1 MPSLIEFKQPR
12 RDRVSSLPVCNKPD
26 RPSAPSVIN
35 LPQLAVPTDN
45 NELKGGGGIIAPSP
59 TVVSS
64 SPSQPANDIVSAAT
78 PIRRRGKCMSRR
90 KGQNGNVFVKSNC
103 KLGRCEHQKGLC
115 PKYGRYWKDQPGLHE
130 RLRVVVSLGNVTQTV
145 AERNLRDH
153 ILKTQVDSP
162 ETFVEVISPSITF
175 KEQARWWLDEMRAGR
190 IVSRKK
196 RLPIKPATL
205 AGYQAAVNWLN
216 ETIGNTAL
224 ADIKNEVAKQLVI
237 KMKAANLA
245 DKTVVNYFQVV
256 KAVVASAVSSEGEQ
270 LYPRNWN
277 FHFIGLPVIDEKKQC
292 KPSLTATEVKQVLA
306 RAKGRYKVLFALLPG
321 TGLRI
326 GEALG
331 LKLGEHL
338 SGDFSTIRVQQS
350 VWRGSVQTPKTDNA
364 VREIDIPTPLA
375 TFLKA
380 SVGGR
385 TSGFLF
391 QSDSGRPLT
400 QRNVLRDGL
409 GKIRRDLQLEH
420 GTGFHSFRRFRT
432 AHLRKNR
439 VPWDLQK
446 LWLGHANRDVTDRYA
461 EQLKEDV
468 EWRKQEAERAGLGFK
483 LPTLESSVGLL
494 GLPKQ
499 QKSKLKKVA

>member
-1 MPSLIEFKQPR
+1 
-12 RDRVSSLPVCNKPD
+12 
-26 RPSAPSVIN
+26 
-35 LPQLAVPTDN
+35 
-45 NELKGGGGIIAPSP
+45 
-59 TVVSS
+59 
-64 SPSQPANDIVSAAT
+64 
-78 PIRRRGKCMSRR
+78 MSRR
-90 KGQNGNVFVKSNC
+90 IGQNGHVFVKSKC
-103 KLGRCEHQKGLC
+103 KSGRCDHKKGLC
-115 PKYGRYWKDQPGLHE
+115 PKYGRYWKDQPGQHE

-153 ILKTQVDSP
+153 IRKTQVDSP
-162 ETFVEVISPSITF
+162 ETFVGVTSPTTTF
-175 KEQARWWLDEMRAGR
+175 KKQAKWWLDEMRAGR

-196 RLPIKPATL
+196 RKPIKPATL
-205 AGYQAAVNWLN
+205 AGYQAAVNWLS
-216 ETIGNTAL
+216 EAIGSTAL

-237 KMKAANLA
+237 KMKAAKLS

-277 FHFIGLPVIDEKKQC
+277 FHFIGLPVIDEKKQR
-292 KPSLTATEVKQVLA
+292 KPSLTTSEVEQILA

-338 SGDFSTIRVQQS
+338 SGDFSTIRVRQS

-364 VREIDIPTPLA
+364 VREIDIPTSLA
-375 TFLKA
+375 ALLKA

-391 QSDSGRPLT
+391 QSESGRPLT
-400 QRNVLRDGL
+400 YRNVLWDGL
-409 GKIRRDLQLEH
+409 GKIGRDMQLER
-420 GTGFHSFRRFRT
+420 GKAFHAFRRFRT

-446 LWLGHANRDVTDRYA
+446 LWLGHANKDVTDRYA

-468 EWRKQEAERAGLGFK
+468 EWRKQEAEKAGLGFK
-483 LPTLESSVGLL
+483 LPSIEGSVGLL
-494 GLPKQ
+494 GLPKR

>member
-1 MPSLIEFKQPR
+1 
-12 RDRVSSLPVCNKPD
+12 
-26 RPSAPSVIN
+26 
-35 LPQLAVPTDN
+35 
-45 NELKGGGGIIAPSP
+45 
-59 TVVSS
+59 
-64 SPSQPANDIVSAAT
+64 
-78 PIRRRGKCMSRR
+78 MSRR
-90 KGQNGNVFVKSNC
+90 VGQNGNVFVKSKC
-103 KLGRCEHQKGLC
+103 KLRRCDHQKGLC
-115 PKYGRYWKDQPGLHE
+115 PKYGRYWKDQPGQHE
-130 RLRVVVSLGNVTQTV
+130 RLRVVISLGSVTQTV

-153 ILKTQVDSP
+153 IRKTQVDSP
-162 ETFVEVISPSITF
+162 ETLVEVTSPTITF
-175 KEQARWWLDEMRAGR
+175 KEQAKWWLDEMRAGR
-190 IVSRKK
+190 IVSRRK
-196 RLPIKPATL
+196 RAPIKPATL

-216 ETIGNTAL
+216 ETIGSTAL

-237 KMKAANLA
+237 KMKAAKLS

-270 LYPRNWN
+270 LYPRTWN
-277 FHFIGLPVIDEKKQC
+277 FQFIGLPVIDEKKQR
-292 KPSLTATEVKQVLA
+292 KPSLTTSEVEQILA

-321 TGLRI
+321 SGLRI

-338 SGDFSTIRVQQS
+338 SGDFSTIRVRQS

-364 VREIDIPTPLA
+364 VREIDIPTSLA
-375 TFLKA
+375 ALLKA

-391 QSDSGRPLT
+391 QAESGRPLT
-400 QRNVLRDGL
+400 QRNILRDGL
-409 GKIRRDLQLEH
+409 GKIRRDMQLER
-420 GTGFHSFRRFRT
+420 GKAFHAFRRFRT

-446 LWLGHANRDVTDRYA
+446 LWLGHANKDVTDRYA

-468 EWRKQEAERAGLGFK
+468 EWRKQEAEKAGLGFK
-483 LPTLESSVGLL
+483 LPTVDSSVGLL